1 MLLVRP
7 SRASS
12 SMSACVSEST
22 SRENE
27 TGKGVRERTQREE
40 KGLEKKGLAKG
51 LAGGARRVELAWP
64 HNPTSGV
71 RRSPSEISEIYR
83 GASRDLRSLFEISAI
98 RDLRSRIAPDP
109 EIHAAGSGDL
119 EIYELDAEI

>member
-1 MLLVRP
+1 M
-7 SRASS
+7 
-12 SMSACVSEST
+12 
-22 SRENE
+22 
-27 TGKGVRERTQREE
+27 
-40 KGLEKKGLAKG
+40 KGLEKG
-51 LAGGARRVELAWP
+51 LAGGVRGVELAWP